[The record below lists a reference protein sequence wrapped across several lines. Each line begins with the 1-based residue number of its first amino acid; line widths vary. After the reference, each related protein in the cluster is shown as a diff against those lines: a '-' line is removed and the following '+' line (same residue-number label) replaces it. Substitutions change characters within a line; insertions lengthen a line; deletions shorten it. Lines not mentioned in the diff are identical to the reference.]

1 MGQLLNHPGY
11 EHVEFFEDP
20 RTRLRCVIALHS
32 THLGPAAGG
41 CRFWNYASSENAV
54 ADALRLSKGMSYK
67 NAMAGLPLGGGKS
80 VIMRPEGPFD
90 RDAMFRSFGDAV
102 ESLAGRYLTAED
114 VGTSIADME
123 MVRSRTRF
131 VAGLSARPGRAGG
144 DPSPW
149 TAMGVFMCMQHAVQ
163 RRLGRGMEGVSVAIQ
178 GVGHVGLGLARLLHK
193 EGAKLVIADANNDR
207 ARGVAADLNA
217 SLVDPSAIL
226 SADVDVL
233 APCALGAVLDERSI
247 ATMRARIVCGA
258 ANNQLAT
265 DADGAAL
272 AQRDI
277 LYAPDYVVNAGGI
290 ISACAEFLNEDVA
303 KVEQRVARLPLRL
316 ACVFDR
322 AESKC
327 ISPAQVADEMAREII
342 VGTKRVPHDTRVA
355 S

>member
-1 MGQLLNHPGY
+1 MGQLLHHAGY
-11 EHVEFFEDP
+11 EHVEFFEDS
-20 RTRLRCVIALHS
+20 RARLRCVIALHS

-41 CRFWNYASSENAV
+41 CRFWTYATPENAI

-90 RDAMFRSFGDAV
+90 RDALFRAFGDAV
-102 ESLAGRYLTAED
+102 ASLGGRYLTAED

-123 MVRSRTRF
+123 MVRGRTRF
-131 VAGLSARPGRAGG
+131 VAGLSPRPGRAGG

-149 TAMGVFMCMQHAVQ
+149 TAKGVFLCMQHTVQ
-163 RRLGRGMEGVSVAIQ
+163 RRLGRKLDGVTVAIQ
-178 GVGHVGLGLARLLHK
+178 GVGHVGLGLARLLHQH
-193 EGAKLVIADANNDR
+193 GAKLIIADANSDR
-207 ARGVAADLNA
+207 ARGVAAELNA
-217 SLVDPSAIL
+217 VLIDPAAIL
-226 SADVDVL
+226 SVQADVL

-247 ATMRARIVCGA
+247 ATMQARIVCGA

-265 DADGAAL
+265 DADADAL
-272 AQRDI
+272 HGRDI

-290 ISACAEFLNEDVA
+290 ISACAEFLNEDIA
-303 KVEQRVARLPLRL
+303 RVEQRIARLALRL
-316 ACVFDR
+316 DRVFDR
-322 AESKC
+322 AESKN

>member
-1 MGQLLNHPGY
+1 MGQLLSHPGH

-20 RTRLRCVIALHS
+20 RARLRCVIALHS

-41 CRFWNYASSENAV
+41 CRFWNYASSDNAI

-90 RDAMFRSFGDAV
+90 RDALFRSFGDAV
-102 ESLAGRYLTAED
+102 ESLGGRYLTAED

-123 MVRSRTRF
+123 MVRSRTRY

-149 TAMGVFMCMQHAVQ
+149 TAMGVFLCMQHTVQ
-163 RRLGRGMEGVSVAIQ
+163 RRLGRSLEGVSVAIQ

-193 EGAKLVIADANNDR
+193 EGAKLVIADANSDR
-207 ARGVAADLNA
+207 ARGVAAELNA
-217 SLVDPSAIL
+217 ALVDPSAIL
-226 SADVDVL
+226 AADVDVL

-290 ISACAEFLNEDVA
+290 ISACAEFLNEDIS
-303 KVEQRVARLPLRL
+303 KVEQRIAKLPLRL
-316 ACVFDR
+316 NCVFDR
-322 AESKC
+322 AESKR
-327 ISPAQVADEMAREII
+327 ISPAQMADEMAREII